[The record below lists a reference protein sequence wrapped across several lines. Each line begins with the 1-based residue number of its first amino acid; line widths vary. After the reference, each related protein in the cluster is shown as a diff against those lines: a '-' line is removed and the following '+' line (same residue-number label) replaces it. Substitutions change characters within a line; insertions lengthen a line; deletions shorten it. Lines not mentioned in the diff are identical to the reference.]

1 MSRVTRQG
9 WGFCPKYLPNKI
21 FTNLPPFTDWRC
33 GYITTL
39 SLTFH
44 LSAPQQWLWRQPLIT
59 SLHNQHNI
67 TLNDPNQDSQPIY
80 WTEQKTPCKLPI
92 LCLPPQIIAMRQP
105 RGRTS
110 SLIWGLWVGRGVGW
124 PCGGITKYHQL
135 YTSWKLSRQSQCFV
149 STGRTVTADNDKE
162 APARDLYFPQTEHNI
177 GH

>member
-21 FTNLPPFTDWRC
+21 FPNLPPFTDWRC
-33 GYITTL
+33 GYFTTL
-39 SLTFH
+39 SLTIL

-105 RGRTS
+105 HGRTR
-110 SLIWGLWVGRGVGW
+110 SLHHHDCVTSGQYVLFQHPIILSLDYDEPIWNSKV
-124 PCGGITKYHQL
+124 KYMDFE
-135 YTSWKLSRQSQCFV
+135 KL
-149 STGRTVTADNDKE
+149 KK
-162 APARDLYFPQTEHNI
+162 
-177 GH
+177 